1 MLRTIVSGVP
11 TRSLRACVRTHAR
24 SRREEAQA
32 PEAEGGGQVLN
43 PVVSKALGLRSEFK
57 GSDARVLALLPYVH
71 TLAFLTAQSVPS
83 RGAGEDTDSS
93 RIAGVVR

>member
-1 MLRTIVSGVP
+1 M
-11 TRSLRACVRTHAR
+11 RACAHTLAR
-24 SRREEAQA
+24 AERRRKRQRQRA
-32 PEAEGGGQVLN
+32 GGQVLN
-43 PVVSKALGLRSEFK
+43 PVVSKALGLRSEVK